1 MSQWGEQA
9 RHLSREEPGER
20 RPAPRIQRLVA
31 WSIRHKARA
40 LVGWLALVIV
50 ALAVSAFVPGDD
62 ALGKD
67 PGQSGRAQQVLRAQ
81 DHYEPQ
87 LENVLVQ
94 RLGSGGGAFAAD
106 ASLRS
111 ATQDLVSALRG
122 VPGAV
127 SDLRSPLDSP
137 AQVSKD
143 GRSGLVSFFVAGPN
157 DQMSVHYRAVV
168 AAIGKVTDRHPS
180 VRLAEAGDRSM
191 NDAVDDGV
199 QHDFG
204 RAERFSLP
212 LTAVILL
219 LVFGSLVAASIPL
232 LLAATTAIATFSLMA
247 GIGKLM
253 PVNSATSS
261 MILLVGIAVSVD
273 YSLFYL
279 RRERE
284 ERAAGRGVEEALQI
298 AARTSGRVVV
308 ISGLTVVLCIAG
320 LAVTGLDNF
329 RGLTVG
335 TAVVVALAV
344 LGSVTALPALLALL
358 GHRVEKLRIPW
369 LGRRRTAASRSRFWT
384 ALAEL
389 VVRRP
394 AVWGAAAVV
403 ALLALALPATGMHLQ
418 DAGTTNS
425 LPRSVKTVDG
435 AVRMQDAFPG
445 AAAPAKVVVWGDA
458 RAADLDA
465 SVQEV
470 STRIVSH
477 GDLFAEPMSVEH
489 YDGVTIIRVP
499 LAGEGTDA
507 ASNRALETLRKDVLP
522 ATVGQVHGARFAVAG
537 KTAFAYDFTRQVRHT
552 MPYVFL
558 FVLVLAFVLLAVAF
572 RSLTVPLVSIVL
584 NLLSIGAAYGVLTWI
599 FQDGNLSSLLG
610 FHSYG
615 GVVDWIPLFMF
626 ALLFGLSMDYHI
638 FVLSRIRERWTAG
651 VPTRLA
657 VVDGIGS
664 SAGVV
669 TSAAVIMAGVFSV
682 FVVLSAIEYKM
693 LGVGMATAI
702 VIDATLVRGILLP
715 ASIALLGERA
725 WAMPRV
731 RAARGRL
738 AQEAASAP

>member
-1 MSQWGEQA
+1 MSQREAQA
-9 RHLSREEPGER
+9 PHLHHDEPGAR
-20 RPAPRIQRLVA
+20 RQAPRIQRLVA

-40 LVGWLALVIV
+40 LVGWLALVI
-50 ALAVSAFVPGDD
+50 LAVVVSGIVPGDD
-62 ALGKD
+62 ALGRD
-67 PGQSGRAQQVLRAQ
+67 PGESGTAQQVLRAQ
-81 DHYEPQ
+81 KDYEPQ

-94 RLGSGGGAFAAD
+94 RRTSGGGPFADD

-111 ATQDLVSALRG
+111 ATQDLVTTLNG
-122 VPGAV
+122 IPGAV
-127 SDLRSPLDSP
+127 RGLHSPLDSS

-143 GRSGLVSFFVAGPN
+143 DRSGLVSFFVAGPN
-157 DQMSVHYRAVV
+157 DQMSAHYRAVV

-180 VRLAEAGDRSM
+180 VRLAQAGDRSL
-191 NDAVDDGV
+191 NDAVDNGV

-204 RAERFSLP
+204 RAEKYSLP

-219 LVFGSLVAASIPL
+219 LVFGSLIAASIPL
-232 LLAATTAIATFSLMA
+232 LLAATTAVATFSLMA
-247 GIGKLM
+247 AIGKLM

-284 ERAAGRGVEEALQI
+284 ERAAGRGIGESLEI

-308 ISGLTVVLCIAG
+308 VSGLTVILCIAG
-320 LAVTGLDNF
+320 LVVTGLDNF

-358 GHRVEKLRIPW
+358 GNRVEKLRIPW
-369 LGRRRTAASRSRFWT
+369 LGRRRTTANRSRVWS
-384 ALAEL
+384 ALAES

-394 AVWGAAAVV
+394 AVWGGAAVLV
-403 ALLALALPATGMHLQ
+403 LLAMALPARNMHLQ

-445 AAAPAKVVVWGDA
+445 AAAPAKVVVYGA
-458 RAADLDA
+458 HKSAALDSSIQKVHGQIA
-465 SVQEV
+465 SHRE
-470 STRIVSH
+470 
-477 GDLFAEPMSVEH
+477 LFAEPMSVES
-489 YDGVTIIRVP
+489 YDNVTILRVP
-499 LAGEGTDA
+499 LVGQGTDK
-507 ASNRALETLRKDVLP
+507 ASNRALLALREDVLP
-522 ATVGQVHGARFAVAG
+522 ATVGQVPGARFAVAG

-572 RSLTVPLVSIVL
+572 RSLTIPLVSILL

-599 FQDGNLSSLLG
+599 FQDGNLSSVLG

-638 FVLSRIRERWTAG
+638 FVLSRIRERWMTG
-651 VPTRLA
+651 VSTRLA
-657 VVDGIGS
+657 VVDGIGT

-669 TSAAVIMAGVFSV
+669 TSAAVIMTGVFSV
-682 FVVLSAIEYKM
+682 FVVLSAVEYKM

-702 VIDATLVRGILLP
+702 VIDATLVRGVLLP
-715 ASIALLGERA
+715 AAISLLGERA
-725 WAMPRV
+725 WALPGM
-731 RAARGRL
+731 RAARGRSREL
-738 AQEAASAP
+738 PSAS